1 MSFNS
6 FIFIFLFM
14 PIVLIIY
21 WFLVKRGLYK
31 GALYFLCI
39 ASVVFYSYAYLKG
52 LPILLLSIVAN
63 YAISRGIL
71 NAKSEFSKKMILI
84 TGVLFDVALLA
95 VFKYGMLIFTGFD
108 GVLTA
113 PGISFYTFT
122 AIAFI
127 VENYKGSIKR
137 VDVCEYGLQM
147 LFFPKIIQGP
157 IVMPSDELIE
167 GRNIK
172 GISVEDVYRYIMLFS
187 FGLFKKVIIAD
198 TLGRAVDYGYANPNS
213 IHTMEALVVILS
225 YTLQLY
231 FDFSG
236 YTDMAMAVA
245 GLLGFKIP
253 KNFDSPYKAKNIED
267 FWKRWH
273 ITLTKFFTR
282 YIYIPLGGNRKGNA
296 RTFLNLLLI
305 FFISGLWHGAGIQ
318 FIVWGMLHGV
328 LYVIYRAFKM
338 LKERRDASPRAVLE
352 EKITGVSKVKN
363 AIKILLTFIYVNIAW
378 VFFRA
383 PSVGA
388 AFRLFK
394 SVFELWFPRFNTGLA
409 QCFNIDELWYLIK
422 LVHMDRNPYGIYI
435 LMVVILIT
443 LLVLVFRMPNAYEYA
458 MECKT
463 SILNTVLI
471 IMLLSWSILSFEGV
485 ATYLYVNF

>member
-6 FIFIFLFM
+6 FIFIFLFL

-21 WFLVKRGLYK
+21 WYLVKRGLK
-31 GALYFLCI
+31 TGALYFLCV
-39 ASVVFYSYAYLKG
+39 ASVVFYSYAYLRG

-63 YAISRGIL
+63 YAISRGIV
-71 NAKSEFSKKMILI
+71 NAKSGFSKKVILI
-84 TGVLFDVALLA
+84 SGVAFNVALLA
-95 VFKYGMLIFTGFD
+95 VFKYGMLIFRGFD
-108 GVLTA
+108 GILTA

-127 VENYKGSIKR
+127 VESYKGSIKR
-137 VDVCEYGLQM
+137 VDACEYGLQM

-167 GRNIK
+167 SRNTR
-172 GISVEDVYRYIMLFS
+172 GISVEDAYHYIMLFS
-187 FGLFKKVIIAD
+187 LGLFKKVIIAD
-198 TLGRAVDYGYANPNS
+198 TLGRAVDYGYTNPNS
-213 IHTMEALVVILS
+213 IHTAEALVVILS

-282 YIYIPLGGNRKGNA
+282 YIYIPLGGNRRGKI
-296 RTFLNLLLI
+296 RTYLNLLLI

-318 FIVWGMLHGV
+318 FVIWGMLHGV

-338 LKERRDASPRAVLE
+338 SKERHDASDSVVSE
-352 EKITGVSKVKN
+352 GEITTVTKVKN

-388 AFRLFK
+388 ACRLFK
-394 SVFELWFPRFNTGLA
+394 SISEFWFPRFNIGLA

-422 LVHMDRNPYGIYI
+422 IAHLDRSPYGIYI
-435 LMVVILIT
+435 LMVVILIA
-443 LLVLVFRMPNAYEYA
+443 LLVLVFRAPNAYEYA
-458 MECKT
+458 IKCKA
-463 SILNTVLI
+463 SILNTLLI
-471 IMLLSWSILSFEGV
+471 IVLLSWSILSFEGV